1 VISTEV
7 VADHAKV
14 DQHNPPQKEK
24 PEAAGVTTGRLI
36 TCIAATADLLLL
48 AKLGVNLI
56 GAMKTSSKTMDRSW
70 NAKNYGR

>member
-36 TCIAATADLLLL
+36 TCIAATADLLLWQ
-48 AKLGVNLI
+48 
-56 GAMKTSSKTMDRSW
+56 SSAST
-70 NAKNYGR
+70 